1 MDGRSSTVWRIRARL
16 TRAALLAVIAVVGLL
31 ALPGT
36 ASAAWKVEP
45 QLDCHVA
52 NADGS
57 RTLVL
62 AYTSYTWGVWNVP
75 HGKKNTVYPSRLQ
88 GEQPTA
94 FRSGTVHGAFTVR
107 VTAAELRS
115 GARWEL
121 EGYVLDF
128 SAAIG
133 STSPCPSSTEL
144 PEEGN
149 GTGPAIGL
157 LGAGLVGAVT
167 VQRAGRRALAGRGD
181 A

>member
-1 MDGRSSTVWRIRARL
+1 MDGGNRSSTARRVGAGVS
-16 TRAALLAVIAVVGLL
+16 RAALVAVIALVGLL

-45 QLDCHVA
+45 VLDCHVS

-57 RTLVL
+57 RTLVVG
-62 AYTSYTWGVWNVP
+62 YTSYTWGVWGVP
-75 HGKKNTVYPSRLQ
+75 HGKKNVLYPSRLQ
-88 GEQPTA
+88 GVQPTA
-94 FRSGTVHGAFTVR
+94 FESGTTHGAFTVL
-107 VTAAELRS
+107 VTAAELRQ

-128 SAAIG
+128 AAAVDA
-133 STSPCPSSTEL
+133 TAPCPPSSEL

-157 LGAGLVGAVT
+157 AAAGVVGAVL
-167 VQRAGRRALAGRGD
+167 VQRANRRARALQ
-181 A
+181 

>member
-1 MDGRSSTVWRIRARL
+1 MDGRSSTVRRVRARL
-16 TRAALLAVIAVVGLL
+16 TRAALVAVVAVAGLL

-45 QLDCHVA
+45 TLDCHMA

-57 RTLVL
+57 RTLVFGH
-62 AYTSYTWGVWNVP
+62 TSYTWGVWNVP
-75 HGKKNTVYPSRLQ
+75 HGKKNDVFPSRLQ
-88 GEQPTA
+88 GTQPTA
-94 FRSGTVHGAFTVR
+94 FPSGTVHGAFTAR

-121 EGYVLDF
+121 EGFVLDF
-128 SAAIG
+128 SAAIR
-133 STSPCPSSTEL
+133 STSPCPASTEL

-149 GTGPAIGL
+149 GTGPAFAL
-157 LGAGLVGAVT
+157 LGAGLVGVVV
-167 VQRAGRRALAGRGD
+167 VQRARRRALAGRGD

>member
-1 MDGRSSTVWRIRARL
+1 MDDGNGSSTAR
-16 TRAALLAVIAVVGLL
+16 RGRRGASCAALVAVIALVGLF

-45 QLDCHVA
+45 MLDCHVA

-62 AYTSYTWGVWNVP
+62 GYTTNTWGVWRVP
-75 HGKKNTVYPSRLQ
+75 HGKKNALSPSRIQ
-88 GEQPTA
+88 GVQPTE
-94 FRSGTVHGAFTVR
+94 FSGTVHGAFTIR
-107 VTAAELRS
+107 VTAAELSS

-128 SAAIG
+128 AAAVG

-149 GTGPAIGL
+149 GTGPAIAL
-157 LGAGLVGAVT
+157 AAAGVVGGVM
-167 VQRAGRRALAGRGD
+167 VHRANRRARALS
-181 A
+181 